1 MEAGFSWRISP
12 TEIRPAATGFGSL
25 TVGVSVLHFP
35 IPQQSPLPS
44 NLARIMHR
52 LSSLRSDKGGFVPQM
67 KAGDTAVD
75 HLCMILAQDR
85 YGLVENLKSKNANP
99 KIPNLKSRNPSF

>member
-1 MEAGFSWRISP
+1 
-12 TEIRPAATGFGSL
+12 
-25 TVGVSVLHFP
+25 
-35 IPQQSPLPS
+35 
-44 NLARIMHR
+44 
-52 LSSLRSDKGGFVPQM
+52 M

-85 YGLVENLKSKNANP
+85 YRLVENLKSKNANS